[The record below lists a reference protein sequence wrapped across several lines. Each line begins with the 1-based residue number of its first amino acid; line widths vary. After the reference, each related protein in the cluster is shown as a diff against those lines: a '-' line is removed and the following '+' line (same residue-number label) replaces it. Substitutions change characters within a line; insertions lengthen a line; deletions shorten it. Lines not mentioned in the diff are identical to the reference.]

1 MKMIHI
7 IILILLILSGCRREE
22 TLHPFKWRPAGG
34 EFDTICEKLE
44 WQLNEYAPFDSIRA
58 SVESLERLSKAT
70 ETDNTL
76 KQSRAYYWKA
86 KYLSRIG
93 HSDSAI
99 KILERALDMN
109 DSVKYRYDFLR
120 IKVLIAATGE
130 TTDGAEEYHA
140 YNEFL
145 EYARTHDDKASE
157 AMASIYMG
165 NLFRIIGEFDKA
177 IYYLNRSDSLNEE
190 IGFRKFT
197 IKNKINQALLLRESG
212 QREASDSILKAIVD
226 HPAIK
231 EDKPTHNLILRNL
244 FTSTGDIKYIR
255 EATERV
261 KNDKSMRHLNGIN
274 HAYMADYYFNIS
286 EHTDSAILYSDMSL
300 RELPDVTGDQQRA
313 SILYIASLSMM
324 KQGKMDSAY
333 IYRVRYD
340 ELEDS
345 LQTKQRGMEIIKLSA
360 LREAGLTEAR
370 YTREIYKRNMI
381 FAVIAIV
388 LIATG
393 GTLLFLLNRRHLR
406 QKIAAMETE
415 MALEKTK
422 RKITAS
428 TLTIQEKDNVLGV
441 LKEELSEMRR
451 EGTIADT
458 NARRLESTIKMH
470 LSEKESTD
478 TFTDMFDIV
487 NPVFTRRLHER
498 CGDMADSYVK
508 LACYILM
515 GLDNKKIGRLM
526 MIKPES
532 VRQARWRLRQK
543 MKLSEDESM
552 EDILRRMNDPQSDSD

>member
-1 MKMIHI
+1 MKIIH
-7 IILILLILSGCRREE
+7 ILILILFILSGCRREE
-22 TLHPFKWRPAGG
+22 PLHPFKWRPAGG
-34 EFDTICEKLE
+34 EFDTLCEKLE

-58 SVESLERLSKAT
+58 SVESLERLSRAT

-76 KQSRAYYWKA
+76 KQSRTYYWKA

-99 KILERALDMN
+99 KILEKALALN

-120 IKVLIAATGE
+120 IKVLIAATDE

-140 YNEFL
+140 YNKFL

-165 NLFRIIGEFDKA
+165 NLFRIIGEFEKA
-177 IYYLNRSDSLNEE
+177 IYYLNRSDNLNEE
-190 IGFRKFT
+190 IGFHKFT
-197 IKNKINQALLLRESG
+197 IKNKINQALLLRQSG
-212 QREASDSILKAIVD
+212 QRGASDSILKAIVN

-244 FTSTGDIKYIR
+244 FTSTGDISYIR
-255 EATERV
+255 EAAECV
-261 KNDKSMRHLNGIN
+261 ENDKRMRHLKGIN
-274 HAYMADYYFNIS
+274 HAYMAEYYFSIGD
-286 EHTDSAILYSDMSL
+286 TDSAILYSDMSL
-300 RELPDVTGDQQRA
+300 RELPDVTGDRQRA

-345 LQTKQRGMEIIKLSA
+345 LQTKQRGKEIIKLSA

-393 GTLLFLLNRRHLR
+393 GALLFLLNRRHLR

-470 LSEKESTD
+470 LSEKESAD

-487 NPVFTRRLHER
+487 NPVFTRRLHDR

-543 MKLSEDESM
+543 MRLAEDESM
-552 EDILRRMNDPQSDSD
+552 EDILRRMNDPQSNID